1 MQFWSFPVVLLLI
14 CLGMLPASADDRPL
28 VYTVNYPLQYF
39 AQRIAGDNVEV
50 RMPVP
55 AGVDPAFWK
64 PDTETILALQRA
76 ELILLN
82 GAGYAKW
89 LNNVSLSRHKMV
101 DTSAGFKE
109 RYIEVRAGV
118 AHSHG
123 PGGEHSHMGTAFTTW
138 LDFSQAIEQARA
150 VRDALSRLLP
160 VQEQA
165 FAANFATL
173 EQDLNTLDMKLQ
185 AIAAQGLSKSLL
197 ASHPVYQYLARR
209 YSLDIRSVTWE
220 PDSMPGESEWQ
231 GFATL
236 LSEHPAQWM
245 LWESRP
251 TAEIAEHLLQS
262 GVQVVV
268 FDPCANRPQQGDFLS
283 VMSDNVTSLKQAFEG
298 GASN

>member
-1 MQFWSFPVVLLLI
+1 
-14 CLGMLPASADDRPL
+14 
-28 VYTVNYPLQYF
+28 
-39 AQRIAGDNVEV
+39 
-50 RMPVP
+50 
-55 AGVDPAFWK
+55 
-64 PDTETILALQRA
+64 
-76 ELILLN
+76 
-82 GAGYAKW
+82 
-89 LNNVSLSRHKMV
+89 
-101 DTSAGFKE
+101 
-109 RYIEVRAGV
+109 
-118 AHSHG
+118 
-123 PGGEHSHMGTAFTTW
+123 MGTAFTTW

-160 VQEQA
+160 AQEQA
-165 FAANFATL
+165 FAANFAAL

-185 AIAAQGLSKSLL
+185 AIAAHGLSKPLL